1 LDKVLAGETIETRER
16 ENIVNTKFRF

>member
-1 LDKVLAGETIETRER
+1 LERVLNGESIETRER

>member
-1 LDKVLAGETIETRER
+1 LEKVLAGESIETRQR